1 MMPECIVT
9 AVASRV
15 RMEVVH
21 ASLWL
26 TIKANEP
33 EDIFLRG
40 SAFLAFL
47 HLAGLAILTGRPE
60 LCTG

>member
-1 MMPECIVT
+1 
-9 AVASRV
+9 
-15 RMEVVH
+15 MEVVY

-47 HLAGLAILTGRPE
+47 HLAGLASLTGRPE
-60 LCTG
+60 LCTGWRKMWQSRRAFPLTD